1 MLETSKEKYI
11 FENMKLNIA
20 WVGEILDIHTNNFNK
35 WVSVKDKLPDR
46 GKRVL
51 GYASTHASTCRL
63 DASYFECH
71 QYNGLWQEEVD
82 LCIIDVTHWMELPE
96 PPVKDMV

>member
-1 MLETSKEKYI
+1 
-11 FENMKLNIA
+11 MKLDIA
-20 WVGEILDIHTNNFNK
+20 WVKEIMDIHANNFNK
-35 WVSVKDKLPDR
+35 WVSVKDKLPER

-51 GYASTHASTCRL
+51 GYASNQSSTARL

-82 LCIIDVTHWMELPE
+82 SCIIDVTHWMELPA
-96 PPVKDMV
+96 PPINSLDMSQ